1 MSKPVDC
8 MEKCAVSGLREL
20 EVLFPFLFFVFY
32 NGKER
37 QTPQCKLLA
46 LRGSFESVLSEVDCE
61 EMLLITGHLCQLPAT
76 NRFQLPSPEKNGR
89 CSVSRSSGANR
100 RRREPDLGQNT
111 AGCPQTGSRGK
122 ALVPYFVFC
131 SPSGSGS
138 RTRETAHLNISL
150 DIFSS
155 LYFFPLR
162 SFELWMAHCCVL
174 RCWWN
179 SKHLPRNSPKREESQ
194 KLTSG

>member
-1 MSKPVDC
+1 MTAWKSAQYQGSESWRFC
-8 MEKCAVSGLREL
+8 F
-20 EVLFPFLFFVFY
+20 LFSFFVFY

-46 LRGSFESVLSEVDCE
+46 PEGWGSFESVLSEAGCE
-61 EMLLITGHLCQLPAT
+61 EMLLITGHLCQLPAA
-76 NRFQLPSPEKNGR
+76 NRFQLPSPEKNRR
-89 CSVSRSSGANR
+89 CSVSRSSGASR
-100 RRREPDLGQNT
+100 RRREPDLGQIT
-111 AGCPQTGSRGK
+111 ADCPQTGSRGM